1 MRTGLSKLQ
10 DAAQGAQQAAN
21 NGSRGTEQAGNENG
35 ESGSDI
41 GQDTTEDG
49 GIIQDGSA
57 GNDGTESTSGSEGN
71 QSNASDDTNGGNSAP
86 KPGSDSDSSGGS
98 SDGGS
103 SIGNL
108 AGVQVNL
115 KGNDQPINGLNK
127 NLAKFANETTT
138 FSHIQDKG
146 LPTSGNTMKDNL
158 DDVKESINS
167 NIKLKSQNSSASEQ
181 QQLQELN
188 ALSDELNKGT
198 YAVNNDANLSV
209 ADDILRAAQTASIS
223 ANDDS
228 DDRNP
233 HRPTP
238 HYFATGSTV
247 MLDKEEP
254 SVLIAIDASGSMWF
268 QKSLLVGAANLLTS
282 IANKLKSAGVTSID
296 YAFWDTTCD
305 IPQPFVRDDDSSI
318 AQDLANG
325 KRPSIQSY
333 EGTSLLKSSVGGG
346 GTNVFSVV
354 ARLSR
359 YDENGDLMYDDDDVE
374 KYNLKFADRYN
385 LIIIYSDF
393 DFPSNPIPR
402 DEDDIIESFGDI
414 PVSSKLCCVCC
425 DSAGEKQTPQA
436 FKDMVKMWISFEDW
450 KHDID
455 IYRCQPFDN
464 DI

>member
-1 MRTGLSKLQ
+1 
-10 DAAQGAQQAAN
+10 
-21 NGSRGTEQAGNENG
+21 
-35 ESGSDI
+35 
-41 GQDTTEDG
+41 
-49 GIIQDGSA
+49 
-57 GNDGTESTSGSEGN
+57 
-71 QSNASDDTNGGNSAP
+71 
-86 KPGSDSDSSGGS
+86 
-98 SDGGS
+98 
-103 SIGNL
+103 
-108 AGVQVNL
+108 
-115 KGNDQPINGLNK
+115 
-127 NLAKFANETTT
+127 
-138 FSHIQDKG
+138 
-146 LPTSGNTMKDNL
+146 MKDNL

-346 GTNVFSVV
+346 GTNIFSVV

-425 DSAGEKQTPQA
+425 DSEGEKQTPQA